1 MKTIVLMPTFNESK
15 SITETVQALRSQN
28 LNVDLLIIDD
38 ASPDGTGEIADAL
51 AKANESTFV
60 MHRKQKAGLGAAYV
74 AGFGW
79 ALERGYELI
88 VEMDADG
95 SHRAEDLSKII
106 SAAAD
111 AELVLGSRWVSGG
124 SVVGWPMHRQ
134 LISRIGNLYARI
146 MLRTM
151 ISDMTSG
158 FRAYRASLLQSLELS
173 KVSARG
179 YAFQVEMALIAV
191 RKKSRV
197 VEVPITFVE
206 RAHGYSKMTTAIV
219 LEALWLVTKW
229 GFYRS
234 A

>member
-1 MKTIVLMPTFNESK
+1 MKTIVLMPTFNEAK
-15 SITETVQALRSQN
+15 SIGETVQSLRNQN
-28 LNVDLLIIDD
+28 LKVDLLIIDD
-38 ASPDGTGEIADAL
+38 ASPDGTGKIADAL
-51 AKANESTFV
+51 VDTNTFV
-60 MHRKQKAGLGAAYV
+60 LHRTRKAGLGAAYV
-74 AGFGW
+74 SGFSW

-106 SAAAD
+106 SAAAN

-124 SVVGWPMHRQ
+124 SVVGWPVHRQ

-146 MLRTM
+146 MLRTK

-179 YAFQVEMALIAV
+179 YAFQVEMALLAA
-191 RKKSRV
+191 RAKSRV

-206 RAHGYSKMTTAIV
+206 RAHGNSKMTTAIV

-229 GFYRS
+229 AFYRS